1 MPPSSSPSSSP
12 LAQVL
17 EVAIAIAE
25 GVESSLEPPLV
36 IAALEPQSFD
46 RRLVRTALDRVLVA
60 PHPDLGLEALKDG
73 GVFRALMPEI
83 EKMVGFGDG
92 EWRHKD
98 VWRHTKQVVC
108 QATCDLP
115 VRWAALLHDI
125 GKPKTRSISEEGEVH
140 FFGHAEVGSRMFDK
154 LERRLGLFFDE
165 RPLFKSVRFLIL
177 HHLRASQY
185 QEDWTD
191 SAVRRFHKEM
201 GEDLPRLLALSRAD
215 ITTKRPEKRR
225 AGLQVIDNLELR
237 VKELAAQDAIVPPL
251 PSGIGDA
258 LMAAFGLPPSRL
270 IGEIKRG
277 LEGEIERGE
286 LESHRDTDYYL
297 GFVREHRARFGLLS

>member
-1 MPPSSSPSSSP
+1 MSSPTSSAP

-17 EVAIAIAE
+17 EAAIAVAE
-25 GVESSLEPPLV
+25 GVETSLASPLV
-36 IAALEPQSFD
+36 PDAIDPQSFD
-46 RRLVRTALDRVLVA
+46 RRRVRSALDRVLVA
-60 PHPDLGLEALKDG
+60 PHPDLGLEALKDSG
-73 GVFRALMPEI
+73 IFRTLMPEVDR
-83 EKMVGFGDG
+83 MVGFGDG

-125 GKPKTRSISEEGEVH
+125 GKPKTRSISPEGEVH

-154 LERRLGLFFDE
+154 LERRLGLFHDE
-165 RPLFKSVRFLIL
+165 RSLFDSVRFLIL

-185 QEDWTD
+185 QADWTD

-201 GEDLPRLLALSRAD
+201 GDELPRLLALSRAD

-237 VKELAAQDAIVPPL
+237 VQELAVQDAIVPPL

-258 LMAAFGLPPSRL
+258 LMAAFGIPPSRL
-270 IGEIKRG
+270 IGDIKRG

-286 LESHRDTDYYL
+286 LESHRDTEYYL
-297 GFVREHRARFGLLS
+297 SFVREHRSRFGLAS